1 MQEACVYVFSRVNN
15 REKLIHLVDR
25 FLVYNSDVRH
35 LTGIDVDIYIPKL
48 EKEDMKID
56 VFF

>member
-48 EKEDMKID
+48 
-56 VFF
+56 